1 VNGRGK
7 ETLAN
12 GNVFEGKFRNGKRNG
27 RGKFTHVNG
36 DVREGVWKDDEL
48 HGKPICTH
56 VNGNIDDEEWEDGKL
71 VKRIPRSTFVGL
83 DLEVEID
90 EKQPLEEQPL
100 PETPLQK
107 QPPRG
112 SLNLP
117 ETGHPCFDLPAQQAG
132 KDIGCEL
139 LQGAVREKTSR
150 ANIGNCEKEGEVGDR
165 QIAKPQSMKGTV
177 SNRKIQLLVKAEQK
191 EMKRKVVY

>member
-1 VNGRGK
+1 MEIRGLEGKGHKGGNEDKGGRGNGWGK

-12 GNVFEGKFRNGKRNG
+12 GDVFEG
-27 RGKFTHVNG
+27 
-36 DVREGVWKDDEL
+36 EWKDGKL
-48 HGKPICTH
+48 HGKCIRTH
-56 VNGNIDDEEWEDGKL
+56 ANGNIIDEEWEDGEL
-71 VKRIPRSTFVGL
+71 VKNIPRSTFAEL

-139 LQGAVREKTSR
+139 LQGAAREKTSR
-150 ANIGNCEKEGEVGDR
+150 ANIGNCEKEGEVGGR